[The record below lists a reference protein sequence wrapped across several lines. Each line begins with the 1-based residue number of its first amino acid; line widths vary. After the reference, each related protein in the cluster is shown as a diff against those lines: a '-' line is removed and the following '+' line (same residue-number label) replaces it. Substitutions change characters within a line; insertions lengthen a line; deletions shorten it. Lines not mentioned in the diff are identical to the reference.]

1 VSGVCITAQRT
12 SKNSATIGI
21 FRIAT
26 NQMNV
31 QAFTRAILYPAGHP
45 YKPRKAIL
53 RDPRQAPHGMSRG
66 V

>member
-31 QAFTRAILYPAGHP
+31 QAFTRTMLYPAGHP
-45 YKPRKAIL
+45 YKPRMII
-53 RDPRQAPHGMSRG
+53 RRNPRQGPRRI
-66 V
+66 